1 MIAVSEVQDQ
11 ALLAFDSIAE
21 SYDDL
26 FTRSMIGRAQRG
38 AVWDA
43 LLDAF
48 EPGAHILELNCGTGE
63 DALFLARH
71 DISVFACDGSDGMI
85 RTARKRKRDEDPNAP
100 IQFELLPTEHLAQLH
115 RGRLFDGVLSNFSGL
130 NCVSNLDPVVWDLA
144 SLVAAGASAFIC
156 LSTRFCLAETLW
168 FLFHG
173 DFRKA
178 FRRTP
183 GVAYVKVSGL
193 IVKVHYPTLRQ
204 VRQSFSPWF
213 RLRSCTGIGVAV
225 PPSYLEPMIRKY
237 PRLLRLLRWIDK
249 RISHLPL
256 LRLMGDHM
264 LLHFERVECSICY

>member
-1 MIAVSEVQDQ
+1 MIAVSEVQNQ
-11 ALLAFDSIAE
+11 ALLAFDSIAAR
-21 SYDDL
+21 YDEL

-63 DALFLARH
+63 DALFLAQH
-71 DISVFACDGSDGMI
+71 DISVIACDGSEGMI
-85 RTARKRKRDEDPNAP
+85 RTARKRKQEEDPDAP
-100 IQFELLPTEHLAQLH
+100 IQFKLLPTEHLAQLYPGH
-115 RGRLFDGVLSNFSGL
+115 LFDGALSNFSGL

-144 SLVAAGASAFIC
+144 SLVTPGASVFIC

-168 FLFHG
+168 FLLHG

-183 GVAYVKVSGL
+183 GVAYAKVSGL
-193 IVKVHYPTLRQ
+193 MVRVHYPTLRQ
-204 VRQSFSPWF
+204 VRESFSPWF
-213 RLRSCTGIGVAV
+213 RLHSCTGIGVAV
-225 PPSYLEPMIRKY
+225 PPSYLEPAIRKF
-237 PRLLRLLRWIDK
+237 PRLLGLLRWIDK

-256 LRLMGDHM
+256 LRIMGDHM
-264 LLHFERVECSICY
+264 LLHFERVECSKCY